1 MGPLIAAM
9 MLITLTFSPGPLDAA
24 TSPRSPSPPTAR
36 HGITQIVVEHDCFGC
51 ATGWTLVLRS
61 DGTATHTV
69 TGNARHGTVDQ
80 ASTAS
85 IGAREFERLAALLVS
100 RGFFAM
106 KDEYANAQ
114 TADGSWTSIAAVR
127 GGREKK
133 VFDRGQAG
141 PVPLRAIE
149 TEIEA
154 VRSRLAV
161 PPSPAP

>member
-1 MGPLIAAM
+1 MTLFA
-9 MLITLTFSPGPLDAA
+9 LTFSPSPLVAA
-24 TSPRSPSPPTAR
+24 TSPRSPSPPAAR

-69 TGNARHGTVDQ
+69 TGHARHGTMDQ
-80 ASTAS
+80 VSTAS

-106 KDEYANAQ
+106 KDEYGDPQ
-114 TADGSWTSIAAVR
+114 TADGPWTSIAAVR

-133 VFDRGQAG
+133 VVARGQAG
-141 PVPLRAIE
+141 PAPLRAIE

-154 VRSRLAV
+154 VKARLSLS
-161 PPSPAP
+161 PSPAP